1 MVFTNNVRHRLRV
14 GSSLTVV
21 SVALLRPSL
30 VVSHCTSRSDL
41 YEMRVMTQLLDSIAW
56 PFGAE
61 QSFNASHSVENLN
74 IAYELFEVRSG
85 EALKVLR
92 KGKTYTGTVDAVR
105 AEAATVLDLAFGVD
119 GEKKRQNILKLKEA
133 AGNAWSKDGEGRR
146 AFEGLL
152 SSF

>member
-1 MVFTNNVRHRLRV
+1 
-14 GSSLTVV
+14 
-21 SVALLRPSL
+21 
-30 VVSHCTSRSDL
+30 
-41 YEMRVMTQLLDSIAW
+41 MTQLLDSIAW

-105 AEAATVLDLAFGVD
+105 VEAAAVLDLAFGAD

-133 AGNAWSKDGEGRR
+133 AENAWSKDGEGRR
-146 AFEGLL
+146 AFEDLL